1 MAKSLDDV
9 MKVLWAQYLKNP
21 NIGYTE
27 SDVLKTFEKI
37 GGIKLKDF
45 FDNYIYKAGK
55 IDYNKYFNLVGY
67 ELVDKNEGTEKVTLG
82 LNYKISDGKM
92 WVTEVLKN
100 QSAYEAGLSV
110 NDELIA
116 IDGFRIGDDLSKF
129 VMNKKEGDSFKILV
143 NRSGLLKEIELVLL
157 KDSKKEM
164 NIVAI
169 ESASEKQLKLRKIW
183 LP

>member
-1 MAKSLDDV
+1 MWTIEVRRGLPV
-9 MKVLWAQYLKNP
+9 Y
-21 NIGYTE
+21 
-27 SDVLKTFEKI
+27 
-37 GGIKLKDF
+37 
-45 FDNYIYKAGK
+45 
-55 IDYNKYFNLVGY
+55 
-67 ELVDKNEGTEKVTLG
+67 GT
-82 LNYKISDGKM
+82 
-92 WVTEVLKN
+92 
-100 QSAYEAGLSV
+100 GLSV
-110 NDELIA
+110 NDQLIA

-129 VMNKKEGDSFKILV
+129 VINKKEGDSFKILV